1 MKGQSKYEREVGI
14 LVYEIMYV
22 YKNYYYYYYF
32 ISFLRVFVFQCVWC
46 QIMPDPDTTSYL
58 RSRSVLAQDWG
69 PVGRRMTYWH
79 PYSRFSVQ

>member
-32 ISFLRVFVFQCVWC
+32 ISFLRVFVFQCV
-46 QIMPDPDTTSYL
+46 
-58 RSRSVLAQDWG
+58 
-69 PVGRRMTYWH
+69 
-79 PYSRFSVQ
+79 